1 MPVRSEEH
9 RSDCRA
15 AGLLSYRY
23 VGSELELFSAATNLK
38 TCMASVLS
46 RFIGGRGL
54 EVGAGIGSN
63 ITYLHTALV
72 REWTSLEP
80 DGDFARRI
88 EDRLAVGELPP
99 SCRVIAGTIERI
111 NEAAQFEIILY
122 IDVLEDIAEDAAEL
136 VRAGRH
142 LAAEGNL
149 IVLAPAH
156 QFLFS
161 PFDTAI
167 CHHRRCNPG
176 SLRALTPP
184 GCRFDI
190 CLMLDSGG
198 FFA

>member
-1 MPVRSEEH
+1 
-9 RSDCRA
+9 
-15 AGLLSYRY
+15 LSYRY

-161 PFDTAI
+161 PITGATI
-167 CHHRRCNPG
+167 RGACARWRRRDAA
-176 SLRALTPP
+176 S
-184 GCRFDI
+184 I
-190 CLMLDSGG
+190 
-198 FFA
+198 FA